1 MTASLLFDILGTGL
15 ITGGIYALV
24 ALGLNLQYGLMRVLN
39 VAHGEFLMLGAY
51 VTYSLHTGWGANPLL
66 TLLVTGPAAFGAG
79 LVLHRLLYARVL
91 GQAEAREAIESRS
104 LLLSF
109 GLLFVLQN
117 AALLV
122 WSADLRGY
130 SYLAIPLRVLGAVFP
145 ANRVLAAV
153 VALGLSVGF
162 YVYLR
167 RSLTGKAIRALM
179 DEPEGAQLVG
189 VNLTRLHGVCF
200 GLGVAMAAV
209 TGSLI
214 SMLFELTPFV
224 GLPYTVTA
232 LVVVEVVHL
241 DLLVVVRPG
250 VEGREDGG
258 GRAGLVLQGRREQR
272 GRPAAGR
279 EVHAVEVGERAQ
291 GVLGTAAV
299 GLEVERDLPVGVTV
313 RQGRRAR
320 IVAQERH
327 VRRDRGQVRDQPAHR
342 DRDPAALA
350 RPESHRARRV
360 GQRVRTGRLHGT
372 HPVREH
378 PPVVVVLRGVDA
390 PRHETGVRGRAPHR
404 VRGPATAAPGAALAT
419 GVHHEVRPSRGRPQ
433 QMLVR
438 QTAPAAVP
446 HELHDHRHRRRH
458 LGGQGEPALHRVPA
472 EARERHVVHPHRGQ
486 ARVDEFEVGVQIVL
500 AGLREGLRPERV
512 EVLGLDGSAAVLAE
526 LFYRKVE
533 LGHGGPPL

>member
-130 SYLAIPLRVLGAVFP
+130 SYLATPLRVLGAVFP

-232 LVVVEVVHL
+232 LVVVILGGLGNVAGSLLGALLLGVVETA
-241 DLLVVVRPG
+241 G
-250 VEGREDGG
+250 VYLASSDIRLISSYAVLSLILILKP
-258 GRAGLVLQGRREQR
+258 AGLFGR
-272 GRPAAGR
+272 
-279 EVHAVEVGERAQ
+279 
-291 GVLGTAAV
+291 
-299 GLEVERDLPVGVTV
+299 
-313 RQGRRAR
+313 
-320 IVAQERH
+320 
-327 VRRDRGQVRDQPAHR
+327 
-342 DRDPAALA
+342 
-350 RPESHRARRV
+350 
-360 GQRVRTGRLHGT
+360 
-372 HPVREH
+372 
-378 PPVVVVLRGVDA
+378 
-390 PRHETGVRGRAPHR
+390 
-404 VRGPATAAPGAALAT
+404 
-419 GVHHEVRPSRGRPQ
+419 
-433 QMLVR
+433 
-438 QTAPAAVP
+438 
-446 HELHDHRHRRRH
+446 
-458 LGGQGEPALHRVPA
+458 
-472 EARERHVVHPHRGQ
+472 
-486 ARVDEFEVGVQIVL
+486 
-500 AGLREGLRPERV
+500 
-512 EVLGLDGSAAVLAE
+512 
-526 LFYRKVE
+526 
-533 LGHGGPPL
+533 

>member
-122 WSADLRGY
+122 WSADLKGY

-153 VALGLSVGF
+153 VALGLSVAF
-162 YVYLR
+162 YIYLR

-189 VNLTRLHGVCF
+189 VDLTRLHGVCF

-232 LVVVEVVHL
+232 LVVVILGGLGNVAGSLLGALLLGVVETAGVY
-241 DLLVVVRPG
+241 LVSSDIRLISSYAVLSLILILKP
-250 VEGREDGG
+250 
-258 GRAGLVLQGRREQR
+258 AGLFGR
-272 GRPAAGR
+272 
-279 EVHAVEVGERAQ
+279 
-291 GVLGTAAV
+291 
-299 GLEVERDLPVGVTV
+299 
-313 RQGRRAR
+313 
-320 IVAQERH
+320 
-327 VRRDRGQVRDQPAHR
+327 
-342 DRDPAALA
+342 
-350 RPESHRARRV
+350 
-360 GQRVRTGRLHGT
+360 
-372 HPVREH
+372 
-378 PPVVVVLRGVDA
+378 
-390 PRHETGVRGRAPHR
+390 
-404 VRGPATAAPGAALAT
+404 
-419 GVHHEVRPSRGRPQ
+419 
-433 QMLVR
+433 
-438 QTAPAAVP
+438 
-446 HELHDHRHRRRH
+446 
-458 LGGQGEPALHRVPA
+458 
-472 EARERHVVHPHRGQ
+472 
-486 ARVDEFEVGVQIVL
+486 
-500 AGLREGLRPERV
+500 
-512 EVLGLDGSAAVLAE
+512 
-526 LFYRKVE
+526 
-533 LGHGGPPL
+533 

>member
-1 MTASLLFDILGTGL
+1 VTASLLFDILGTGL

-122 WSADLRGY
+122 WSADLKGY
-130 SYLAIPLRVLGAVFP
+130 SYLATPLRVLGAVFP
-145 ANRVLAAV
+145 ANRVLAAG

-200 GLGVAMAAV
+200 GLGIAMAAV

-232 LVVVEVVHL
+232 LVVVILGGLGNVAGSLLGALLLGVVETA
-241 DLLVVVRPG
+241 G
-250 VEGREDGG
+250 VYLASSDIRLISSYAVLSLILILKP
-258 GRAGLVLQGRREQR
+258 AGLFGR
-272 GRPAAGR
+272 
-279 EVHAVEVGERAQ
+279 
-291 GVLGTAAV
+291 
-299 GLEVERDLPVGVTV
+299 
-313 RQGRRAR
+313 
-320 IVAQERH
+320 
-327 VRRDRGQVRDQPAHR
+327 
-342 DRDPAALA
+342 
-350 RPESHRARRV
+350 
-360 GQRVRTGRLHGT
+360 
-372 HPVREH
+372 
-378 PPVVVVLRGVDA
+378 
-390 PRHETGVRGRAPHR
+390 
-404 VRGPATAAPGAALAT
+404 
-419 GVHHEVRPSRGRPQ
+419 
-433 QMLVR
+433 
-438 QTAPAAVP
+438 
-446 HELHDHRHRRRH
+446 
-458 LGGQGEPALHRVPA
+458 
-472 EARERHVVHPHRGQ
+472 
-486 ARVDEFEVGVQIVL
+486 
-500 AGLREGLRPERV
+500 
-512 EVLGLDGSAAVLAE
+512 
-526 LFYRKVE
+526 
-533 LGHGGPPL
+533 